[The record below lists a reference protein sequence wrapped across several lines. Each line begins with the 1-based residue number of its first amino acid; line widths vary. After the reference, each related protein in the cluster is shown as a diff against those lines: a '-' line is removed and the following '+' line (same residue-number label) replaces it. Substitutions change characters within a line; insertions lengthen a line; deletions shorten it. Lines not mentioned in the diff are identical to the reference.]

1 MIFLRDK
8 HLFFFL
14 YFSVSKRKDL
24 ERWDPLYLD
33 GFYTWNY
40 ATLIVSF
47 EYNLLEIYR
56 NISSFGREQ
65 KLIQLRRNSLVE
77 ENINFWGNI
86 VNSKIWK

>member
-1 MIFLRDK
+1 MIFLRDTA
-8 HLFFFL
+8 FVFFL
-14 YFSVSKRKDL
+14 CFSVSIRKDL

-33 GFYTWNY
+33 GFYTLNY

-47 EYNLLEIYR
+47 EYNLVEIYR
-56 NISSFGREQ
+56 NILSFGREQ

-77 ENINFWGNI
+77 ENINFSGNI